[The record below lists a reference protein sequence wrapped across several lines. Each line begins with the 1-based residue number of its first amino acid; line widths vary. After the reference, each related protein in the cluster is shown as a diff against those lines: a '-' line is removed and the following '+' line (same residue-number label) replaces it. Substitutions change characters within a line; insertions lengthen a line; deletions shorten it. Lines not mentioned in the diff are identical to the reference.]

1 MTIVPIRN
9 LCEHAIEMQNKN
21 AQIASMTKKGSIKL
35 AHLDNEK
42 VVMEINLVEYCPV
55 CGVKFEFE

>member
-1 MTIVPIRN
+1 MPIKNR
-9 LCEHAIEMQNKN
+9 CEHAIEMHDKN
-21 AQIASMTKKGSIKL
+21 ALQIASKTNKGRIKL